1 MTTMVRELRWVKEA
15 RVSEAAPAANGGPP
29 FSQPTPR
36 ERLVAAL
43 ADRPRTVAQLAQAFE
58 LSQPTMLDQVRR
70 ALRDGLI
77 SEVMVAEEE
86 RRFPAERY
94 YATAVPVIRQ
104 PDREV
109 LESACLGLAAD
120 IAVALTSN
128 LGDLHAAFGLTHLA
142 REGWSFEALW
152 PYLQETISRLTI
164 ASIPGISEV
173 SPPPSHGL
181 AWVEEVT
188 KYDAPS
194 DVEPEHDHDREEK
207 LA

>member
-1 MTTMVRELRWVKEA
+1 
-15 RVSEAAPAANGGPP
+15 
-29 FSQPTPR
+29 
-36 ERLVAAL
+36 
-43 ADRPRTVAQLAQAFE
+43 VAQLAQAFE

-77 SEVMVAEEE
+77 SEVAVTEEE

-109 LESACLGLAAD
+109 LESACRGLAAD
-120 IAVALTSN
+120 VAAALTSN

-152 PYLQETISRLTI
+152 PYLEETISRLAI
-164 ASIPGISEV
+164 ERVPGIPEA

-181 AWVEEVT
+181 AWVEEIT
-188 KYDAPS
+188 EYAAPS
-194 DVEPEHDHDREEK
+194 DVGHDHDREEK